1 MKALRHSKIKEI
13 VDRYIIE
20 TQEDLAEA
28 LSKQGIDVTQA
39 TVSRD
44 IKELMLIKVPTGDGR
59 YRYAFPPE
67 QNIIMS
73 QARLERTFQDSLVA
87 IDSSQNIVV
96 LRTLP
101 GTAQAVAY
109 TIDYVKW
116 PEIIGTVAGD
126 DTIFVLVKP
135 MEAVPQVIS
144 KFRLLMGSGTSR
156 ER

>member
-20 TQEDLAEA
+20 TQEELADA
-28 LSKQGIDVTQA
+28 LSKHGIDITQA

-67 QNIIMS
+67 QNIVLS
-73 QARLERTFQDSLVA
+73 QARMERTFHDSIVA
-87 IDSSQNIVV
+87 IDHSQNIVV

-135 MEAVPQVIS
+135 VEAVSHVIA
-144 KFRLLMGSGTSR
+144 KFQSLMGIGV
-156 ER
+156 

>member
-1 MKALRHSKIKEI
+1 MKALRHSKTKEI
-13 VDRYIIE
+13 IDRYIIE
-20 TQEDLAEA
+20 TQEDLADA
-28 LSKQGIDVTQA
+28 LSKHGIDVTQA

-73 QARLERTFQDSLVA
+73 QARLERTFQDSIVA
-87 IDSSQNIVV
+87 IDYSQNIVV

-135 MEAVPQVIS
+135 MDAVPQVIA
-144 KFRLLMGSGTSR
+144 KFRSLMGSGTGVV
-156 ER
+156 

>member
-13 VDRYIIE
+13 IDRYIIE

-28 LSKQGIDVTQA
+28 LSKHGIDVTQA

-73 QARLERTFQDSLVA
+73 QARLERTFQDSIVA
-87 IDSSQNIVV
+87 IDFSQNIVV

-135 MEAVPQVIS
+135 MEAVPQVIA
-144 KFRLLMGSGTSR
+144 KFRSLMGSGTGVV
-156 ER
+156 